1 MSNIAITLNRFTL
14 NFQFRDF
21 LLNYYQPGKL
31 GQQGGEVEL
40 EGPGQLGWQGRAVE
54 GHTWWPGRLDQPGR
68 NFN

>member
-31 GQQGGEVEL
+31 GQQGGVVEL
-40 EGPGQLGWQGRAVE
+40 EGPGQLGIAVE
-54 GHTWWPGRLDQPGR
+54 WHALWPGRMDQQGK